1 MLNST
6 GEAFLPGQRLYT
18 DPNDFRMDI
27 IFIDDFRLSTLIGIY
42 PREKVMPQTV
52 EMSLQVG
59 TSTASACASDSI
71 GDTINYALVVERI
84 RAELAVQHFNL
95 LEKLAEFV
103 ANLLLEEF
111 GAIWVRVSIAKLG
124 MMPGVRRVG
133 VVIERGDTPSTS

>member
-1 MLNST
+1 MCIRD
-6 GEAFLPGQRLYT
+6 RLYT

-59 TSTASACASDSI
+59 TSTASAGASDSI

-84 RAELAVQHFNL
+84 LSLIH
-95 LEKLAEFV
+95 
-103 ANLLLEEF
+103 
-111 GAIWVRVSIAKLG
+111 I
-124 MMPGVRRVG
+124 
-133 VVIERGDTPSTS
+133 